1 MKKIVLSTVVVMA
14 LASSSF
20 AFGMPSVPGLGAS
33 SSSASSLSAADID
46 AVLSKAKQAEDLLVS
61 STGDISKAILSK
73 EEAAK
78 FDAAIATANKIS
90 NPKEKAA
97 AIKTA
102 IDSTNTLIAK
112 AADDKNVQ
120 ESLKKA
126 SNEKKEALASAGFNF
141 LLAGKKDGEALLGV
155 NSTVSS
161 LTSNPSAAMQFSS
174 QLSSLKDL
182 ASSLPTQ
189 GSSIVQIGG
198 KLYDLMKAGGI
209 KTELPATASDQPKKR
224 KLGKS

>member
-33 SSSASSLSAADID
+33 SSSASSVSAADID
-46 AVLSKAKQAEDLLVS
+46 AVLSKAKQAEQLLVKS
-61 STGDISKAILSK
+61 IGNISKAILSK

-78 FDAAIATANKIS
+78 FDAAMESANKMS
-90 NPKEKAA
+90 DPKEKQA
-97 AIKTA
+97 AI
-102 IDSTNTLIAK
+102 NK
-112 AADDKNVQ
+112 AVADTGAQISKASEDKNLK
-120 ESLKKA
+120 ENLKKA
-126 SNEKKEALASAGFNF
+126 SDAKKASLANAGFNF

-155 NSTVSS
+155 NSTVSA
-161 LTSNPSAAMQFSS
+161 LTSNPSAAMQFGP

-182 ASSLPTQ
+182 ASSLPAQ
-189 GSSIVQIGG
+189 GTSIAQIGG

-209 KTELPATASDQPKKR
+209 KTELPASAAAEPKSDT
-224 KLGKS
+224 L